1 LEGFSR
7 NGNQQMETEMQMQV
21 AGNKGYS
28 INRPH
33 MFAGGIMM
41 LIFHIYICKIGTPQ
55 MQIAP
60 PSVSRSWTI
69 IIGAAANW
77 QNVQTN

>member
-1 LEGFSR
+1 
-7 NGNQQMETEMQMQV
+7 
-21 AGNKGYS
+21 
-28 INRPH
+28 